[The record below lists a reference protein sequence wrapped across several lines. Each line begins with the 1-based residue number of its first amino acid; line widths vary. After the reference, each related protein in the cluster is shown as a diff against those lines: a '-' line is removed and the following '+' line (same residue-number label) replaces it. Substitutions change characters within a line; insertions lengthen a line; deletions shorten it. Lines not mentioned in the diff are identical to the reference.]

1 MKGTAGPFLVSWGLL
16 GILLVAALLCNT
28 SVGRAIIRCIKGLL
42 EVGFNLPCY
51 TATAQLQV
59 LVPWNGKACE
69 ELTLLFFKLFFFKKK
84 NNVELRA
91 QKSLHTV
98 YDNLLSNGVCFP
110 HHLITLGHE
119 TYDED
124 HKFLFLFN
132 KIFVYCVSVAWTVQ
146 SNGEQFRK
154 VALEC
159 DFIAAICIGHK
170 QFRWSSQ
177 GMQRYQVYEETMNCN
192 TFMKKLKSKRFG
204 EKNIQ
209 SWVVFWYKLA

>member
-16 GILLVAALLCNT
+16 GILLVAALLCKT

-69 ELTLLFFKLFFFKKK
+69 ELTLLFFKLFFFFLKQCRTKGTEVSAHCLWQFIVK
-84 NNVELRA
+84 WSV
-91 QKSLHTV
+91 
-98 YDNLLSNGVCFP
+98 LSPSF
-110 HHLITLGHE
+110 ITLGHE

-209 SWVVFWYKLA
+209 SWIVFWYKLA

>member
-1 MKGTAGPFLVSWGLL
+1 MYKRTAGSRVQTAVLHSYSTTTGIGTMKWEGLWGADTALFQTVFFL
-16 GILLVAALLCNT
+16 
-28 SVGRAIIRCIKGLL
+28 
-42 EVGFNLPCY
+42 
-51 TATAQLQV
+51 
-59 LVPWNGKACE
+59 
-69 ELTLLFFKLFFFKKK
+69 

-209 SWVVFWYKLA
+209 SWIVFWYKLA